1 MALSA
6 SQIAF
11 YGADT
16 ADYTSATAA
25 AQALGI
31 SPKHVTG
38 DFNTAAT
45 WVADGTYMVIAV
57 GGQAAMALYW
67 NPCGWSTTAFSDPG
81 CQTPFSYYQYP
92 YDGSISANY
101 FESAAGASGLDSL
114 KLAIMLGYF
123 AMHGTYPNGMCCL
136 PAITE
141 LTNKTCATSD
151 CQGNATN
158 SCPATS

>member
-16 ADYTSATAA
+16 VDYTSATAA

-31 SPKHVTG
+31 SPKQVTG

-57 GGQAAMALYW
+57 GGQAAMALFW
-67 NPCGWSTTAFSDPG
+67 NPCGLGTTAFSDPA

-92 YDGSISANY
+92 YDGAIAVNY
-101 FESAAGASGLDSL
+101 FESAAGVSALDSL

-141 LTNKTCATSD
+141 LTNETCATSD
-151 CQGNATN
+151 CQGSATN